1 MAKAATKKAAATKK
15 GGKRSNRKPK
25 RSFKTYIKRVLAQG
39 KTKVGLSGKA
49 AAIVNSF
56 VFDQFDRIATQA
68 ASAVAIT
75 GGSVTGITDLA
86 VADGGTGAST
96 AAAARTNLG
105 LGTWATKAQTVSTA
119 TPSGTPADGDVWLT
133 YTP

>member
-1 MAKAATKKAAATKK
+1 MAKAATKKAAAATKK

-56 VFDQFDRIATQA
+56 VFDQFDRIAQQA
-68 ASAVAIT
+68 AQLSRVNKKSTLGSREIQSAVRLAFPAELAKHAMAE
-75 GGSVTGITDLA
+75 GAKA
-86 VADGGTGAST
+86 VARAS
-96 AAAARTNLG
+96 A
-105 LGTWATKAQTVSTA
+105 
-119 TPSGTPADGDVWLT
+119 
-133 YTP
+133 